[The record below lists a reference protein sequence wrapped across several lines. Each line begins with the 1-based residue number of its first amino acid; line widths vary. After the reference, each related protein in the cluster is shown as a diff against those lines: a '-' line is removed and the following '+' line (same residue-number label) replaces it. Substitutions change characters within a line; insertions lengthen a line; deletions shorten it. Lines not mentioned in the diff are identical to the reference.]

1 LNETLADD
9 RYRVERTLGKGA
21 MAVVYLAHDEE
32 LQRSVA
38 IKVLSAEL
46 AADQDLRARFLRE
59 AKLASRLSHPN
70 VVRVYDASEAGDRLF
85 IVMEYVPGSTLA
97 DSGKAA
103 HTEAVRLVRQACA
116 GLQHAH
122 DAGLVHRDIKPANL
136 LVRDD
141 GVLKIADFGIARA
154 ADMTQLTQ
162 QGTVLGT
169 AAYLAPEQ
177 AAAETVGP
185 AADVYSLAAVLY
197 ELLTGRPPYQAD
209 SLAELGELQRA
220 GAITPPRDL
229 EPSVPPEVEAAV
241 MRGLA
246 REPGFRPSSA
256 AEFAQELAGVA
267 EEAPTRPLR
276 SYRERSRLKKWAVAA
291 AVAVAAVVG
300 TVIAVTR
307 SGDSKTTSPPPR
319 PAPISSPVRGA
330 TAAAE
335 ARNLS
340 AWLRAHSR

>member
-1 LNETLADD
+1 MNETLAGD
-9 RYRVERTLGKGA
+9 RYRVERTLGRGA
-21 MAVVYLAHDEE
+21 MATVYLAHDEE
-32 LQRSVA
+32 LQRAVA
-38 IKVLSAEL
+38 IKVLGAEL
-46 AADQDLRARFLRE
+46 AADDDLRARFLRE
-59 AKLASRLSHPN
+59 AKVASRLSHPN

-97 DSGKAA
+97 DSGKPSPS
-103 HTEAVRLVRQACA
+103 EAVRLVRQACA

-141 GVLKIADFGIARA
+141 GVLKVADFGIARV
-154 ADMTQLTQ
+154 ADATQLTQ

-177 AAAETVGP
+177 AAGETVGP

-197 ELLTGRPPYQAD
+197 ELLTGRPPHQAG
-209 SLAELGELQRA
+209 SLAELDELQQA
-220 GAITPPRDL
+220 AITPPRDL
-229 EPSVPPEVEAAV
+229 EPSVPPAVEAAV
-241 MRGLA
+241 MRALA

-256 AEFAQELAGVA
+256 AEFAEELAGGRD
-267 EEAPTRPLR
+267 EAPTRPLR
-276 SYRERSRLKKWAVAA
+276 SYRGRSRLKKWVAA
-291 AVAVAAVVG
+291 GAVAVVAAVG

-307 SGDSKTTSPPPR
+307 SGDRKTTSPPPR

-330 TAAAE
+330 TPAAE